1 MSLTILDIGARHG
14 IKTIFP
20 NFLDPSR
27 YYGLSYLNKKNLSF
41 IGVEPD
47 EDGAIDLRAGGDY
60 DKVISKALYSRKG
73 KQTLYITRQPA
84 CSSLLKPDQ
93 QAIKENIDIE
103 WWKDLE
109 VINEIKVD
117 TTTLGELCDQYSINP
132 DFIKIDTQGV
142 EYEVVEGGMEYIKN
156 TVAVL
161 AELCEKPWY
170 EGQKDAASFIF
181 LMKNLGFEVVAK
193 NFKPHVPTERDY
205 LFVKEYQK
213 IENEKDLGKAIFIY
227 YLFGKE
233 KEAMTVINKY
243 CKKESLSLRQ
253 SWALKARYTVN
264 VLRWNFLYVF
274 LYKSINKFKAK
285 SKWLSI

>member
-20 NFLDPSR
+20 HFLDPSR
-27 YYGLSYLNKKNLSF
+27 YYGLSSLNKKNLSF

-47 EDGAIDLRAGGDY
+47 EEGAIGLRASGDY
-60 DKVISKALYSRKG
+60 DEVISKALYSENG

-84 CSSLLKPDQ
+84 CSSLLKPDKE
-93 QAIKENIDIE
+93 AIKENIDAK
-103 WWKDLE
+103 WWKDLK
-109 VINEIKVD
+109 VINETKVD
-117 TTTLGELCDQYSINP
+117 TITLGELCYQYSINP

-142 EYEVVEGGMEYIKN
+142 EYEVVEGGIDYIKN

-181 LMKNLGFEVVAK
+181 LMDELGFEIVTK

-205 LFVKEYQK
+205 LFVKKCQSIK
-213 IENEKDLGKAIFIY
+213 NEKDLGKVVLIY

-233 KEAMTVINKY
+233 KEANALINKY
-243 CKKESLSLRQ
+243 CKKNSLSLKQ
-253 SWALKARYTVN
+253 KWVLKSTYTVN
-264 VLRWNFLYVF
+264 VLWWNFLCVF
-274 LYKSINKFKAK
+274 LYTSVSKLENI
-285 SKWLSI
+285 SKWLGR